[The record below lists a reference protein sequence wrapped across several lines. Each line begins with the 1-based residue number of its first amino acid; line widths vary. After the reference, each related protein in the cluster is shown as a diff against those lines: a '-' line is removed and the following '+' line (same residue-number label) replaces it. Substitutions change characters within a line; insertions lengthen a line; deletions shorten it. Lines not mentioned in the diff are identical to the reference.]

1 MPYARFARFRISAL
15 AASLSLAAALLG
27 LAALG
32 ACKGSDARAER
43 VASDSASPRG
53 SESDLALPVV
63 GEPVRRGDL
72 VLTVTTTGQVQSD
85 AVAQLKAETS
95 GSVDEVLVQ
104 PGDRV
109 RKGRPLIRL
118 DPRPFDLAVR
128 EAEAN
133 LEEANIRLHGNL
145 TADSIL
151 LGGLGSAE
159 RSKNAAALSGV
170 PASEVRLDQAKL
182 DRERATITAPFDGI
196 VDRVSVAA
204 GERVGP
210 GQDVAKV
217 VDASHLRVEAQVLE
231 HDLPLIRIG
240 GEALIATAAAPDRP
254 VRGSIVAIL
263 PLVDT
268 TTRAGRVI
276 VRVET
281 GGAGRGDPTGRPYPA
296 TQLQPGMYADVR
308 LEAARLSNRVI
319 VPSRAV
325 IERDGRPL
333 VFVVKEH
340 RAQWVYITPG
350 RTNGA
355 DTEVLADSTSGQIPV
370 AVGDTVLVEGHLTLT
385 HDAPVRLVV
394 AAERTP

>member
-1 MPYARFARFRISAL
+1 MPHVGFARHRSSAL
-15 AASLSLAAALLG
+15 IAWLLLLLAAVGGAG
-27 LAALG
+27 FI
-32 ACKGSDARAER
+32 ACKGADARAER
-43 VASDSASPRG
+43 PATDTTSSRG
-53 SESDLALPVV
+53 GESDLALPVV
-63 GEPVRRGDL
+63 GEAVRRGDL
-72 VLTVTTTGQVQSD
+72 VLTVATTGQVQSD

-95 GSVDEVLVQ
+95 GSVDSVLLQ

-109 RKGRPLIRL
+109 KKGQALLRL

-133 LEEANIRLHGNL
+133 LEEANIRLRGNL

-151 LGGLGSAE
+151 LGGVGAAE
-159 RSKNAAALSGV
+159 RSKNASALSGV

-204 GERVGP
+204 GERVSP
-210 GQDVAKV
+210 GQDIAKV
-217 VDASHLRVEAQVLE
+217 VDATHLRVEAQVLE
-231 HDLPLIRIG
+231 HDLPLIRVG
-240 GEALIATAAAPDRP
+240 GEALIATAAAPDHP

-276 VRVET
+276 VRV
-281 GGAGRGDPTGRPYPA
+281 GAGRGASGRPNST

-319 VPSRAV
+319 VPARAV

-350 RTNGA
+350 RSNGA
-355 DTEVLADSTSGQIPV
+355 DTEVLADSTTGQIPV

-394 AAERTP
+394 AAERAP